1 MNHRDRL
8 HQLHGLLDRLERMP
22 ASADRDWMLAEVRGR
37 AVDVETGMAPSP
49 LRVLPQDELG
59 AERAAR
65 TPPPPP
71 APSKPRP
78 SAPARPAPA
87 PRRERPV
94 HVTARV
100 QPGPVRV
107 PEHEDVVDLLAQ
119 DGVMSLDDP
128 PSAVAGASRPWS
140 RGLRG

>member
-8 HQLHGLLDRLERMP
+8 NQLHGLLDRLERMP

-37 AVDVETGMAPSP
+37 AVDVETGVATAP

-59 AERAAR
+59 AEQAAR
-65 TPPPPP
+65 TPPV
-71 APSKPRP
+71 KPR
-78 SAPARPAPA
+78 ARTPRPVA
-87 PRRERPV
+87 PRVRPV
-94 HVTARV
+94 RVTMRV

-107 PEHEDVVDLLAQ
+107 PEHEDVVDLLEQ
-119 DGVMSLDDP
+119 DGVICLDDA
-128 PSAVAGASRPWS
+128 PSAAAGAARPWS